1 MRKFNQWTS
10 IAGGPYIPEYP
21 VVKESSA
28 SRRYGPGLAGL
39 GSLGSSM
46 LMGLDAESQSRSRAR
61 LAYGPYWNW
70 GPVAFEKYGGLG
82 SIGSLQMV
90 WENAKFLGKTTAE
103 MARRVVSGE
112 EEDPE
117 AVSRRDWRA
126 AAFNGTQPPDN
137 PFLYERPPDDL

>member
-1 MRKFNQWTS
+1 M
-10 IAGGPYIPEYP
+10 
-21 VVKESSA
+21 KESAA

-39 GSLGSSM
+39 GTLGSSM

-82 SIGSLQMV
+82 SIGSLQQV
-90 WENAKFLGKTTAE
+90 WENAKFVGEA
-103 MARRVVSGE
+103 ARRAVTG
-112 EEDPE
+112 EDP
-117 AVSRRDWRA
+117 VSRRE
-126 AAFNGTQPPDN
+126 AFNRTHPPDN